1 VYAQGTSL
9 QDSLVGIL
17 GQGPSVS
24 AGSVKIHVTA
34 PSMQLDGAALDSEGE
49 EEEEEEDRPL
59 TRQELRAKA
68 MLRVQVFLFYCS
80 VVFLFCFNVSFSIH
94 CGI

>member
-1 VYAQGTSL
+1 
-9 QDSLVGIL
+9 
-17 GQGPSVS
+17 
-24 AGSVKIHVTA
+24 
-34 PSMQLDGAALDSEGE
+34 MQLDGAALDYEGE

-68 MLRVQVFLFYCS
+68 MLRVQVFLFGFI
-80 VVFLFCFNVSFSIH
+80 VVFLFHFTVPFSIH